1 MISDDTVRVAMKKS
15 TMIAKITAVV
25 SGVHLLRHI
34 KEICALS
41 SNNPRTDFTVVF
53 DRSGRYMVFLACI
66 V

>member
-1 MISDDTVRVAMKKS
+1 MTSDDTVHCAMKKF
-15 TMIAKITAVV
+15 TMIAKTTAVV
-25 SGVHLLRHI
+25 SGAHLLLHI

-53 DRSGRYMVFLACI
+53 DWNGRYMVFWACI